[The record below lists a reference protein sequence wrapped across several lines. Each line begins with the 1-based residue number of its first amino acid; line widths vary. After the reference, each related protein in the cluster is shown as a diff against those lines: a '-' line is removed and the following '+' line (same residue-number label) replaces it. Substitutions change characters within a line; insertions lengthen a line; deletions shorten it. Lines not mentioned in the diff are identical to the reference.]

1 MLKSDFLPRIFLSL
15 ALAMTLVSAPNV
27 TVQSQS
33 DDAAQKAQQLLQ
45 PLTPEQRV
53 GQLFLVTF
61 KGSTA
66 LAD

>member
-45 PLTPEQRV
+45 T
-53 GQLFLVTF
+53 
-61 KGSTA
+61 
-66 LAD
+66 